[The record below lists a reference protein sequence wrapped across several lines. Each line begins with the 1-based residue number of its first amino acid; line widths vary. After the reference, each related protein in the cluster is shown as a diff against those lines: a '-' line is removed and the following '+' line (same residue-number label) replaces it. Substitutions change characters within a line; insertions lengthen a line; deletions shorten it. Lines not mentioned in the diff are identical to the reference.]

1 MEFEEQPIMG
11 NAMKQTC
18 FQQAYKWGS
27 RKAVSRQGWALINI
41 AGLCNGSTAD
51 FDSVSGSSNLSLAAK
66 VKKRKFDFS
75 QNF

>member
-1 MEFEEQPIMG
+1 MIYV
-11 NAMKQTC
+11 KKLVLS
-18 FQQAYKWGS
+18 Y
-27 RKAVSRQGWALINI
+27 I

-66 VKKRKFDFS
+66 VKERKFDFS